1 MACTSMW
8 EFSPNFIIEPAPK
21 SRSICVIA
29 VLRAC
34 ALPAESSPAGTANFV
49 FFVDAIICSFHA
61 AKSLAAFLLFYCPYY
76 TPFLD
81 ACQYLFEI
89 YFSVFGILSGILLFL
104 DNFKGFNFPKQSKQ
118 KDAGELFEKS
128 SPTPPQKLSH
138 NDYLNKFV
146 SFETDRRRER
156 KVRFGFRKLA
166 G

>member
-89 YFSVFGILSGILLFL
+89 YFSVFGILFGIYLILIEFLLL
-104 DNFKGFNFPKQSKQ
+104 VFPKKSGFECEQKAGDRWSPLPFYTN
-118 KDAGELFEKS
+118 KDA
-128 SPTPPQKLSH
+128 TA
-138 NDYLNKFV
+138 V
-146 SFETDRRRER
+146 ASFRC
-156 KVRFGFRKLA
+156 
-166 G
+166 